1 MDSETITDYKPKYF
15 VKFNSQSGKVLQ
27 VARRDITDTGNE
39 VELVIESDNPVVGEV
54 ISGKR
59 SKRSLGALYDVE
71 HNQWNIGEKSNRLV
85 LRELSKRI
93 LEIENK
99 PNPGVDIGVKV
110 YKEDKSLEIN
120 ANYSNIKRNMN
131 LSDISEISKSSD
143 VDLLNLYFTKK
154 GDPDYLIDSIQVDPT
169 ILLRNKKLKYR
180 LPDDITKHADLEN
193 ISIFTRPIFHEYGFQ
208 VLDKIVKSDEYL
220 EKKQVLQIAGNEGDC
235 HVIIVKHG
243 SNIKIQS
250 FVSDSSDTINVQDGV
265 RFIVCSNHIDMP
277 VGTFVLDAEDLYTQY
292 QTMFELDF
300 IWPQNPVIVYRSKG
314 LVVNYLGETHG

>member
-39 VELVIESDNPVVGEV
+39 VELVVESDNPVVGEV

-71 HNQWNIGEKSNRLV
+71 HNQWNIGEKSSRLV

-143 VDLLNLYFTKK
+143 VDLLNL
-154 GDPDYLIDSIQVDPT
+154 
-169 ILLRNKKLKYR
+169 
-180 LPDDITKHADLEN
+180 
-193 ISIFTRPIFHEYGFQ
+193 
-208 VLDKIVKSDEYL
+208 
-220 EKKQVLQIAGNEGDC
+220 
-235 HVIIVKHG
+235 
-243 SNIKIQS
+243 
-250 FVSDSSDTINVQDGV
+250 
-265 RFIVCSNHIDMP
+265 
-277 VGTFVLDAEDLYTQY
+277 
-292 QTMFELDF
+292 
-300 IWPQNPVIVYRSKG
+300 
-314 LVVNYLGETHG
+314 